1 MGNRGSAGDSVVWQA
16 QLLHTMLQAA
26 EDIHRTRVS
35 IIHSRMA
42 VYCMRFGIQ
51 EARFGFDSVRLC
63 LSLSLPLCIAS
74 LTVSLFLSWLNV
86 VHGWTVGGPKSA
98 SNHPSPYGGCCV
110 SSPMYGSFGL
120 TNYAVCSTKSL
131 NCVFFFFVYY
141 DTKSQRVYNSV

>member
-1 MGNRGSAGDSVVWQA
+1 MYCSGLIYEASMGNRGSAGDSVVWQA

-63 LSLSLPLCIAS
+63 LSLSLPLCIVC

-86 VHGWTVGGPKSA
+86 VHGWTVGRAEVCIESPFTLRRMLRVQ
-98 SNHPSPYGGCCV
+98 SNVWLVRTH
-110 SSPMYGSFGL
+110 
-120 TNYAVCSTKSL
+120 
-131 NCVFFFFVYY
+131 
-141 DTKSQRVYNSV
+141 